1 VRPLDA
7 LTGLPQRDLFEE
19 SVQCAI
25 LSARAARR
33 GFALLHIDLDR
44 FKDVNELVGRDGA
57 DGVLRAAAARIA
69 SALDRHGTLARLE
82 DDEFGAMLEGSAS
95 LPEAAKVAR
104 RMLELCRGGFVY
116 ACVSIRLTASIGIS
130 LYPAHAVNARAL
142 MQDAQRAML
151 RAKLQGR
158 DRFYPELPTCFA
170 GTDLPPRT
178 ARG

>member
-1 VRPLDA
+1 MRPLDA

-57 DGVLRAAAARIA
+57 DGVLRAA
-69 SALDRHGTLARLE
+69 
-82 DDEFGAMLEGSAS
+82 
-95 LPEAAKVAR
+95 
-104 RMLELCRGGFVY
+104 
-116 ACVSIRLTASIGIS
+116 RLTASIGIS